1 VFSTNAAT
9 PRRIVCIVGALL
21 LTATVRPGGAG
32 AAETDFYAGKTLTI
46 IAGLPP
52 GGGVD
57 GEMRVL
63 AQYFSKY
70 IPGHPLIVARN
81 MPGAGGIVLGNYI
94 NSVAAPDGLTLA
106 MPGRSG
112 FLLSNVVPQKGI
124 SYDLTKLAYVGGA
137 GSAVNAL
144 WLSAKLRIASI
155 AELKARKPDIVIGAL
170 TARSENAIAPRVLAS
185 YEGWPLKIVT
195 GYAGFSEVL
204 IAVERGE
211 VDGLFTHEGSVA
223 NTRPDM
229 IAAGALKPVVQSYQS
244 LPGVP
249 VLADVVASPDARA
262 LLALV
267 TTPSQI
273 GLPLIAPPGIP
284 AERLDILRQSYRR
297 LMEDEEYRAE
307 AERRGLPVGRAVS
320 GAELQALIA
329 HGLSAVPEPVV
340 KAYLAFTGLK
350 ADE

>member
-1 VFSTNAAT
+1 
-9 PRRIVCIVGALL
+9 
-21 LTATVRPGGAG
+21 
-32 AAETDFYAGKTLTI
+32 
-46 IAGLPP
+46 
-52 GGGVD
+52 
-57 GEMRVL
+57 M
-63 AQYFSKY
+63 
-70 IPGHPLIVARN
+70 
-81 MPGAGGIVLGNYI
+81 LGNYI

-124 SYDLTKLAYVGGA
+124 SYDLTRLSYVGGA

-144 WLSAKLRIASI
+144 WVRAKLGITSI
-155 AELKARKPDIVIGAL
+155 ADLKSRKPEIVIGAL

-211 VDGLFTHEGSVA
+211 VDGLFTHEGSIA

-229 IAAGALKPVVQSYQS
+229 IAAGALKADGAVLSKPAGRAGAGRRGGE
-244 LPGVP
+244 PGC
-249 VLADVVASPDARA
+249 ARA
-262 LLALV
+262 AR
-267 TTPSQI
+267 PGDDAEPDP
-273 GLPLIAPPGIP
+273 GLPLVAPPGIP
-284 AERLDILRQSYRR
+284 PVKRWLEILRLAYRQ
-297 LMEDEEYRAE
+297 LMEDQDYRAE
-307 AERRGLPVGRAVS
+307 AERRGLPVGRAVA
-320 GAELQALIA
+320 GAVLQSLIA
-329 HGLSAVPEPVV
+329 RSLSAVPEPVV